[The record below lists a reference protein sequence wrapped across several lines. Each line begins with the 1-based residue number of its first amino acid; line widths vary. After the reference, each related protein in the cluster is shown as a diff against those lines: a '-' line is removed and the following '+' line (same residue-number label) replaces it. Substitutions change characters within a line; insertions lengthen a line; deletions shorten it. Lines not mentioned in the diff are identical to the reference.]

1 VADKG
6 KDDEAGKGAA
16 AATGSV
22 DLTRAAGVTST
33 HVVLQ
38 AQVVPSVAGLG
49 ATFEYGPTTA
59 YGFTA
64 AASPAALP
72 RSGATASATIDGLT
86 PSTTYH
92 FRVVV
97 GTGPLA
103 LTARTPR
110 SRPPRRRLRGRRQ
123 GSGDGDHGNDDKG
136 QAGKGRSESAK
147 KLEPVQVTK
156 PPVLGES
163 VAVGPRAG
171 SVKVRSADGKS
182 FTLTAGATIPAGSV
196 IDATKGTVAMTSAL
210 DGEGAV
216 QTAEFSGGRFQVRQ
230 SADGDGVVDIY
241 LKGSIG
247 RCRANT
253 ARLASTSSTKR
264 PGRRLWG
271 RDRNGRFR
279 THGNDSV
286 ASVRGTRWLT
296 EDTCAGHAHARHRGQ
311 RRPCATCTAS
321 ARCSCAPGI
330 RTWPAARADPALL
343 PCSGMADDLPIHV
356 DDVPSHRWD
365 YGEVGATRWRLGR
378 ATGAKRLGV
387 RADRDRPGQ
396 ALRRRRTATPTRT
409 RGPRPGWQRAELPT
423 LPGTATSA
431 RTRSASTT

>member
-1 VADKG
+1 MRRVPLLLLSLTMLLSVPVAAVADMG
-6 KDDEAGKGAA
+6 KDDQAGKGAA

-22 DLTRAAGVTST
+22 DLTRAVGVTAT

-59 YGFTA
+59 YGSTA

-72 RSGATASATIDGLT
+72 RSGATATATIDGLT

-97 GTGPLA
+97 GTGLLA
-103 LTARTPR
+103 LTGPDATFTTAAPA
-110 SRPPRRRLRGRRQ
+110 PAEDAGP
-123 GSGDGDHGNDDKG
+123 GSDDGDHGNDDKG
-136 QAGKGRSESAK
+136 PAGKRRSEPAK

-210 DGEGAV
+210 DEDGAV

-264 PGRRLWG
+264 ASRRLWG

-296 EDTCAGHAHARHRGQ
+296 EDTCAG
-311 RRPCATCTAS
+311 
-321 ARCSCAPGI
+321 
-330 RTWPAARADPALL
+330 
-343 PCSGMADDLPIHV
+343 
-356 DDVPSHRWD
+356 
-365 YGEVGATRWRLGR
+365 
-378 ATGAKRLGV
+378 
-387 RADRDRPGQ
+387 
-396 ALRRRRTATPTRT
+396 TRT
-409 RGPRPGWQRAELPT
+409 RVTEGSVAVRDLHRKRTVVVRAGHSYL
-423 LPGTATSA
+423 S
-431 RTRSASTT
+431 RRSG

>member
-1 VADKG
+1 MRRVLLLLLSLTMLLSVPVAAVADMG
-6 KDDEAGKGAA
+6 KDDQAGKGAA

-22 DLTRAAGVTST
+22 DLTRAVGVTAT

-59 YGFTA
+59 YGSTA

-72 RSGATASATIDGLT
+72 RTGALASATIDGLT

-97 GTGPLA
+97 GTGLLA
-103 LTARTPR
+103 LTGPDATFTTAAPA
-110 SRPPRRRLRGRRQ
+110 PAEDAGQ
-123 GSGDGDHGNDDKG
+123 GSDDGDHGNDDKG
-136 QAGKGRSESAK
+136 NGRSKSAK
-147 KLEPVQVTK
+147 KLEPVRVTK

-163 VAVGPRAG
+163 VAVAPRAG
-171 SVKVRSADGKS
+171 NVKVRSADGKS

-210 DGEGAV
+210 DEDGAV

-253 ARLASTSSTKR
+253 ASTSSTKR

-271 RDRNGRFR
+271 RDRNGKFR

-296 EDTCAGHAHARHRGQ
+296 EDTCAG
-311 RRPCATCTAS
+311 
-321 ARCSCAPGI
+321 
-330 RTWPAARADPALL
+330 
-343 PCSGMADDLPIHV
+343 
-356 DDVPSHRWD
+356 
-365 YGEVGATRWRLGR
+365 
-378 ATGAKRLGV
+378 
-387 RADRDRPGQ
+387 
-396 ALRRRRTATPTRT
+396 TRT
-409 RGPRPGWQRAELPT
+409 RVTEGSVAVRDLHRKRTVLVRAGHSYL
-423 LPGTATSA
+423 A
-431 RTRSASTT
+431 RRSG

>member
-1 VADKG
+1 MRRVLLLLLSLTMLLSVPVAAVADNG
-6 KDDEAGKGAA
+6 KDDQAGTGAA

-22 DLTRAAGVTST
+22 DLTRAAGVTAT

-59 YGFTA
+59 YGSTT

-97 GTGPLA
+97 GTGLLA
-103 LTARTPR
+103 LTGPDATFTTAAPAEHA
-110 SRPPRRRLRGRRQ
+110 GQ
-123 GSGDGDHGNDDKG
+123 GSDDGDHGNDDEDN
-136 QAGKGRSESAK
+136 AGKGRSESAK

-163 VAVGPRAG
+163 LAVGPRAG

-210 DGEGAV
+210 DEDGAV

-253 ARLASTSSTKR
+253 ANTSSTKR

-271 RDRNGRFR
+271 RDRNGKFR

-296 EDTCAGHAHARHRGQ
+296 EDTCAG
-311 RRPCATCTAS
+311 
-321 ARCSCAPGI
+321 
-330 RTWPAARADPALL
+330 
-343 PCSGMADDLPIHV
+343 
-356 DDVPSHRWD
+356 
-365 YGEVGATRWRLGR
+365 
-378 ATGAKRLGV
+378 
-387 RADRDRPGQ
+387 
-396 ALRRRRTATPTRT
+396 TRT
-409 RGPRPGWQRAELPT
+409 RVTEGSVAVRDLHRKRTVIVRAGHSYL
-423 LPGTATSA
+423 A
-431 RTRSASTT
+431 RRSG